1 MPQAE
6 RITTW
11 PLRMW
16 VRLWR
21 GRTITERVK
30 EWCTENWTDP

>member
-21 GRTITERVK
+21 RRTITERVK